1 MLIRRENLGK
11 LKNKIKKIPD
21 FKIKVTCTIL
31 FISIIAISSVAIT
44 KAQITFGSS
53 AKILNKMKI
62 ELKDSLVYPSFYNF
76 YDDKIYYVSLYD
88 RHIYRVNND
97 GSRRE
102 KLSDDR
108 VDDNGIIV
116 NGQWIYYVNSSD
128 DFRFYRVKIDGTSK
142 ERLSSDS
149 MVKLYESFVKYM
161 GYVYYTDS
169 NGNLHKYDSDGKESK
184 DICEN
189 EQNIVWKFTL
199 YSKVYDDYLYSWDYD
214 GIKRTNLLTGNTEEI
229 TKDSIYPMVELKDG
243 WIYYINNLDYK
254 LYKVKTDGKDKR
266 RLTDEELIISGPD
279 YDMGR
284 FTVIDDSIYYL
295 YNNMIFRINSEGK
308 NKSLIV
314 DGAKDFVTD
323 NKHIYY
329 IDNLDNGSLYR
340 VNLEGRERVK
350 LIDKSFGYLLEIK
363 DNKLIFVAKSET
375 VTQPSL
381 GRLFILDLKNN
392 MDFELK

>member
-1 MLIRRENLGK
+1 MIKKIDIGK
-11 LKNKIKKIPD
+11 LKNRIKNIPAL
-21 FKIKVTCTIL
+21 KIKVICTIL
-31 FISIIAISSVAIT
+31 LISIIAISSVAIT

-53 AKILNKMKI
+53 ANILNKMKI
-62 ELKDSLVYPSFYNF
+62 ELKDNLVYPSFYNF

-88 RHIYRVNND
+88 RHIYKINND
-97 GSRRE
+97 GSKRE
-102 KLSDDR
+102 KLTDDR

-116 NGQWIYYVNSSD
+116 NGQWIYYVNSAD
-128 DFRFYRVKIDGTSK
+128 DFRFYRVKIDGTSR

-169 NGNLHKYDSDGKESK
+169 NGTLHKYDSDGKEIA

-199 YSKVYDDYLYSWDYD
+199 YSKVYGDYLYSWDYD

-229 TKDSIYPMVELKDG
+229 TKDSIYPMVEFKDG

-254 LYKVKTDGKDKR
+254 LYKIKTDGKDRIK
-266 RLTDEELIISGPD
+266 LTDEELIISGPD

-284 FTVIDDSIYYL
+284 FTVIEDSIYYL
-295 YNNMIFRINSEGK
+295 YNNMIYKIKTDGTNK
-308 NKSLIV
+308 NLIV
-314 DGAKDFVTD
+314 DGAKDFTTN
-323 NKHIYY
+323 NKYIYY
-329 IDNLDNGSLYR
+329 IDEFDNGSLYR
-340 VNLEGRERVK
+340 VNLEGRERNK
-350 LIDKSFGYLLEIK
+350 LINGSFGYLLEIK

-392 MDFELK
+392 KDFELK